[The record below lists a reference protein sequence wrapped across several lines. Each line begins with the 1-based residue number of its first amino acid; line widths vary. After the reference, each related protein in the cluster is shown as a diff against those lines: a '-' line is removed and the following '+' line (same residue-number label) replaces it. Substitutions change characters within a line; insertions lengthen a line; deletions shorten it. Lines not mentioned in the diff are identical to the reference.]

1 MKDQHTLSVDDPEDL
16 YLYSLRKMAE
26 ENLDKNR
33 VSLTG
38 LLNLRAFLYKA
49 DELIRYTDK
58 NYAVIVMDIAVFK
71 LINEFCSRSTG
82 DELLKFISGCFH
94 AYECETVIASH
105 FRADIFA
112 LCMAY
117 GSTEDI
123 LSVIEDL
130 SEKIKSFPVSCKVL
144 PAFGIC
150 LVEDKT
156 QTASYSI
163 DCAFLAQKRIKGS
176 YFTNYAFFDKA
187 MHDRLL
193 LEKKIENTFDEALAT
208 NQFKLFIQPK
218 VDMQTGKIIGGEALV
233 RWIHPTKGMISPANF
248 IPVLEK
254 NSSIIALDKHV
265 WKKVFQFISDLKL
278 KDGLEIPISVNISRV
293 HAYDDTLV
301 ESLINL
307 SSGYMVSTELVPL
320 ELTESAYS
328 ENVNLMYQKIK
339 TLKEYGFLFSMDDF
353 GSGYSSM
360 NMLVNQPVDEVKI
373 DKAFLDHLENPKSQ
387 KMFQHTIAMLHD
399 LGLRIIIE
407 GVETPVQREFL
418 LHTGCKYAQGFLF
431 YKPVPAED
439 FRNMLLNQR

>member
-1 MKDQHTLSVDDPEDL
+1 
-16 YLYSLRKMAE
+16 
-26 ENLDKNR
+26 
-33 VSLTG
+33 
-38 LLNLRAFLYKA
+38 
-49 DELIRYTDK
+49 
-58 NYAVIVMDIAVFK
+58 
-71 LINEFCSRSTG
+71 
-82 DELLKFISGCFH
+82 
-94 AYECETVIASH
+94 
-105 FRADIFA
+105 
-112 LCMAY
+112 
-117 GSTEDI
+117 
-123 LSVIEDL
+123 
-130 SEKIKSFPVSCKVL
+130 
-144 PAFGIC
+144 
-150 LVEDKT
+150 
-156 QTASYSI
+156 
-163 DCAFLAQKRIKGS
+163 
-176 YFTNYAFFDKA
+176 

-339 TLKEYGFLFSMDDF
+339 T
-353 GSGYSSM
+353 
-360 NMLVNQPVDEVKI
+360 
-373 DKAFLDHLENPKSQ
+373 
-387 KMFQHTIAMLHD
+387 
-399 LGLRIIIE
+399 
-407 GVETPVQREFL
+407 
-418 LHTGCKYAQGFLF
+418 
-431 YKPVPAED
+431 
-439 FRNMLLNQR
+439 